1 MFTTREYIRVVSEVN
16 IDWLKEIAP
25 HYYNSNDLMDESKK
39 KMPKAGQEVVSF
51 MTCLL
56 QAPNL
61 SVEALKTEDD
71 PLGFSSKDH
80 CFLAGLRSARIR

>member
-25 HYYNSNDLMDESKK
+25 HYYNSNDLMEEEDAEG
-39 KMPKAGQEVVSF
+39 GQEVVSF

-71 PLGFSSKDH
+71 PLDFSSKDH

>member
-39 KMPKAGQEVVSF
+39 KIPKVV
-51 MTCLL
+51 
-56 QAPNL
+56 
-61 SVEALKTEDD
+61 K
-71 PLGFSSKDH
+71 K
-80 CFLAGLRSARIR
+80 

>member
-1 MFTTREYIRVVSEVN
+1 M
-16 IDWLKEIAP
+16 
-25 HYYNSNDLMDESKK
+25 
-39 KMPKAGQEVVSF
+39 SF

-61 SVEALKTEDD
+61 SVEALKTEDNPLGFSSKD
-71 PLGFSSKDH
+71 NPLGFSSKDNPLGFSSKDH

>member
-1 MFTTREYIRVVSEVN
+1 M
-16 IDWLKEIAP
+16 
-25 HYYNSNDLMDESKK
+25 
-39 KMPKAGQEVVSF
+39 SF

-61 SVEALKTEDD
+61 SVEALKTEDNPLGFSSKD
-71 PLGFSSKDH
+71 NPLGFSSKDH